1 MKESAARA
9 RAVSILKHRLDHRSA
24 VSTPAI
30 IGVGS
35 NVEDANPI
43 TDQNAETGADRN
55 SLFFGQPSRHP
66 RSAQNGGRAKRRE
79 QFHRSFETGGHCNL
93 ISRTVFDCGA
103 TNVQRIAIDFILRRF
118 VALPYHERVILAGFY
133 RSRSQGSQS
142 LEMAGRHALGCS
154 RAIRRSL
161 AKAKVQ

>member
-9 RAVSILKHRLDHRSA
+9 RAVSILKHRLNHRSA

-35 NVEDANPI
+35 NIEDANPI

-55 SLFFGQPSRHP
+55 SLFFGRLSRHP
-66 RSAQNGGRAKRRE
+66 TERPGGRAERRE
-79 QFHRSFETGGHCNL
+79 QFHRSFETGGYCNL

-118 VALPYHERVILAGFY
+118 VELPYHER
-133 RSRSQGSQS
+133 Q
-142 LEMAGRHALGCS
+142 
-154 RAIRRSL
+154 
-161 AKAKVQ
+161 